1 MIEDSVL
8 YSVIIY
14 AVKRVQNLF
23 EQKNNLGGLL
33 FRWFRVSL
41 FLPSRQIH
49 VQKQQLDPYS
59 EVFTVGFVDMYIF
72 YIDASLTPQY
82 NKAKLDRIWK
92 KGFVR

>member
-14 AVKRVQNLF
+14 AVKCVQNLF

-59 EVFTVGFVDMYIF
+59 EVFTVGFVDIYIF

-82 NKAKLDRIWK
+82 NKVKLDRI
-92 KGFVR
+92 

>member
-23 EQKNNLGGLL
+23 EQKINLGGLL

-59 EVFTVGFVDMYIF
+59 EVFTVGFVDIYIF

-82 NKAKLDRIWK
+82 NKAKLDRI
-92 KGFVR
+92 

>member
-8 YSVIIY
+8 YPVIIY

-59 EVFTVGFVDMYIF
+59 EVFTVGFVDIYIF

-82 NKAKLDRIWK
+82 NKVKLDRI
-92 KGFVR
+92 

>member
-8 YSVIIY
+8 YSVIIN

-59 EVFTVGFVDMYIF
+59 EVFTVGFVDIYIF
-72 YIDASLTPQY
+72 YIDASLTPRY
-82 NKAKLDRIWK
+82 NKAKLDRI
-92 KGFVR
+92 